1 MAQKF
6 LIGYTGSD
14 SGLESDVKPWL
25 LPDNAFAR
33 LDNAYV
39 FRGRVK
45 KRFGSSNM
53 GTDVLSS
60 RLRMDL
66 GNTGASPHTANLPAG
81 LNQLA
86 VGQQFSIGTD
96 IFTVTAL
103 GGAGT
108 PLLSTNG
115 AITATLNS
123 TVNPN
128 TVTFTG
134 ADVGVSVYW
143 YPSLPVMG
151 LFQYEEEAINDELT
165 IAFDQTYAYYY
176 DRPTLGWARM
186 PGATWTGA
194 NFNFFWGINY
204 RGSASYQRT
213 FWATNNV
220 DPIRYWDGATWNTPT
235 LTYTAGQNI
244 TTAKLIVQF
253 KNRLILLNVFEQV
266 GGTSR
271 RFVNRCRYSGIG
283 DPVSADIWRQDIP
296 GNGSAID
303 APTSEAIVTAQFL
316 RDRLIVYF
324 ERSTYELVYTG
335 NQVTPFVFQKINTE
349 LGAESTFSQVP
360 FDQAVLGF
368 GQVGIIACTGAN
380 VQRIDQKIPTTIQEL
395 HNLNNGVERVSG
407 IRAYFPELVYWTYPD
422 YDRGSNFVY
431 PNRVLVYNYANNTWA
446 KNNDSFTTFGYFQ
459 LGEESPGLFWGTT
472 TSSWAATG
480 STWRTKVLNQRVVI
494 AGNQQGMVNIIQED
508 KGSNAPSLLITGLT
522 IDGEGL
528 LTLTVINHNLEQND
542 YIMLKSL
549 SGITITDKS
558 DPPKV
563 LASAVARVVS
573 DPVGDNTPNSV
584 QVLALDGNDDAI
596 IFTGAYKG
604 GGTVS
609 LMSVV
614 DIKTKDYNFFRGAD
628 RNCYVSKVDFYVNKT
643 NSGELQVDYNIG
655 TSTMNIVENGDA
667 NGSLLGTSVLETS
680 PYALVPFESTQS
692 ILCHPVY
699 FSAEGESV
707 QFRLYYS
714 DSQMYK
720 FTYDTTT
727 NTELYISTET
737 FELNA
742 MTIFAEPTANRLQ

>member
-1 MAQKF
+1 MLQKF
-6 LIGYTGSD
+6 LIGYVGSD

-45 KRFGSSNM
+45 KRFGSSNLS
-53 GTDVLSS
+53 TSYLSS
-60 RLRMDL
+60 RLRIQATAL
-66 GNTGASPHTANLPAG
+66 VPPPFEYTIPGA
-81 LNQLA
+81 LA
-86 VGQQFSIGTD
+86 VGQMFSVGSDTY
-96 IFTVTAL
+96 TVTNTAP
-103 GGAGT
+103 GSS
-108 PLLSTNG
+108 LLTSSANG
-115 AITATLNS
+115 AIIIDPTTIEFAALPAAT
-123 TVNPN
+123 
-128 TVTFTG
+128 
-134 ADVGVSVYW
+134 VYW
-143 YPSLPVMG
+143 YPGLPVMG

-186 PGATWTGA
+186 PGATWTGS

-220 DPIRYWDGATWNTPT
+220 DPIRYWDGSTWNTPT

-266 GGTSR
+266 GGISR

-368 GQVGIIACTGAN
+368 GQVGIIACSGAN

-422 YDRGSNFVY
+422 YDRGSSFVY
-431 PNRVLVYNYANNTWA
+431 PNRVLVYNYANNTWS

-459 LGEESPGLFWGTT
+459 LGDESPGLFWGTT
-472 TSSWAATG
+472 DSSWAETN

-508 KGSNAPSLLITGLT
+508 KGSNAPSLLITKLT
-522 IDGEGL
+522 ISGDGL
-528 LTLTVINHNLEQND
+528 LDLDIINHNLEQND
-542 YIMLKSL
+542 YIMLKNL
-549 SGITITDKS
+549 SGITIVDS
-558 DPPKV
+558 QGRA
-563 LASAVARVVS
+563 LSSAVARVIS
-573 DPVGDNTPNSV
+573 DTVGDDTPNSAK
-584 QVLALDGNDDAI
+584 VLALDGNGDAI
-596 IFTGAYKG
+596 TFTGVYTG

-609 LMSVV
+609 LMSVL
-614 DIKTKDYNFFRGAD
+614 DIKTKDYNFFKGAD
-628 RNCYVSKVDFYVNKT
+628 RNCYISKVDFYVNKT
-643 NSGELQVDYNIG
+643 NSGELQVDFNIG
-655 TSTMNIVENGDA
+655 TSSMNIVENGEA

-680 PYALVPFESTQS
+680 AYELVPFESTKS
-692 ILCHPVY
+692 ILCHPLY
-699 FSAEGESV
+699 FSADGESV
-707 QFRLYYS
+707 QFRLHYS

-720 FTYDTTT
+720 YTYDTTT
-727 NTELYISTET
+727 NTELYVSTET